1 MRILAIILIALGTL
15 GLIYQGFSYVTRE
28 PVAQVGDVQV
38 TAEKEKT
45 VWVPP
50 VVGGVA
56 IAAGVAMLALSG
68 RRDD

>member
-15 GLIYQGFSYVTRE
+15 GLIYQGFTYVTSE
-28 PVAQVGDVQV
+28 PVVQVGDAKVM
-38 TAEKEKT
+38 AEKEKT
-45 VWVPP
+45 VWIPP

>member
-15 GLIYQGFSYVTRE
+15 GLIYQGFTYVTRE
-28 PVAQVGDVQV
+28 PVAKAGPVEV

-45 VWVPP
+45 VWIPP

-68 RRDD
+68 KRDD